1 MVRVLIGACEH
12 AFVSIKGS
20 PYARFR
26 RALETGNLALIRGAA
41 AELPSVDLAD
51 ALTVCQLMREG
62 EPGAYEAA
70 ALRWLSRLCAERAVS
85 LDDVLEAAVAL
96 RRLEDAPWA
105 ADALRELAQRPRRR
119 AR

>member
-51 ALTVCQLMREG
+51 ALTVCRLMRDG

-70 ALRWLSRLCAERAVS
+70 ALRWLSRLCRERAVS
-85 LDDVLEAAVAL
+85 LDDALEAAVAL

-105 ADALRELAQRPRRR
+105 VEVLSELAQRPRRR
-119 AR
+119 